1 MREGILLSINGQ
13 RRSTNININN
23 ICLEHSNQVKFH
35 HLDRHLTVKSAIQV
49 ISVHNARR
57 NREHPA
63 AMTQPTP
70 KDAHNTLS
78 LQQQEQPPALTSVAE
93 KTLPSKCKDGSL
105 LAYCPTMD
113 LIALATEDE
122 QLYVY
127 RLNGQEVLSAD
138 LAGDPY
144 LDEVKGEI
152 RGVRWKNDG
161 NEFPLFGA

>member
-1 MREGILLSINGQ
+1 
-13 RRSTNININN
+13 
-23 ICLEHSNQVKFH
+23 
-35 HLDRHLTVKSAIQV
+35 
-49 ISVHNARR
+49 
-57 NREHPA
+57 
-63 AMTQPTP
+63 MTQPTAI
-70 KDAHNTLS
+70 DARITLPP
-78 LQQQEQPPALTSVAE
+78 QQQEPPELTSVAE

-105 LAYCPTMD
+105 LTYCPTMD

-122 QLYVY
+122 QLHVF

-161 NEFPLFGA
+161 ITLLNFQVIFDDIMKD

>member
-1 MREGILLSINGQ
+1 
-13 RRSTNININN
+13 
-23 ICLEHSNQVKFH
+23 
-35 HLDRHLTVKSAIQV
+35 
-49 ISVHNARR
+49 
-57 NREHPA
+57 
-63 AMTQPTP
+63 MTQPTS

-78 LQQQEQPPALTSVAE
+78 LPQEPPPALTSVAE

-105 LAYCPTMD
+105 LTYCPTMD

-152 RGVRWKNDG
+152 RGLRWKNDG
-161 NEFPLFGA
+161 KHKLSLSMLQFMLVSVILNNYCRSLVGSRRCRE

>member
-1 MREGILLSINGQ
+1 
-13 RRSTNININN
+13 
-23 ICLEHSNQVKFH
+23 
-35 HLDRHLTVKSAIQV
+35 
-49 ISVHNARR
+49 
-57 NREHPA
+57 
-63 AMTQPTP
+63 MTQPTT
-70 KDAHNTLS
+70 KDARNTLPS
-78 LQQQEQPPALTSVAE
+78 QQKQPPPELTSVAE

-105 LAYCPTMD
+105 LTYCPTMD

-161 NEFPLFGA
+161 NLFPHLMLKFVVMSVRLKIYCRSLVSSRRCREQTPHHKLLHRQNSTPLLVPTTRRRRPFFQPQ